1 MDEEFRKRNL
11 TKHFCEQLDEVSQDV
26 VNSFKGTCSE
36 MISDFEEND
45 TFNVVECGLLFLVLY
60 AKTVVTK

>member
-11 TKHFCEQLDEVSQDV
+11 TKPLCEQSNEVSQDV
-26 VNSFKGTCSE
+26 VNSIKGTCNE
-36 MISDFEEND
+36 MISGFEENNI
-45 TFNVVECGLLFLVLY
+45 FNVDVCGLLFLVVY